1 MNRKNDQVN
10 DVILQTAAVII
21 FFIIIVFSI
30 NLFFAGH

>member
-21 FFIIIVFSI
+21 FFIIIV
-30 NLFFAGH
+30 